1 IDKVLKLL
9 NEKSLSTSEILSAL
23 DVSRS
28 DNFSRNTLEK
38 FKGVFWESE
47 LGGENGRTF
56 VWKSL
61 KADNK
66 NSNDKELSLFGD
78 EL

>member
-1 IDKVLKLL
+1 FFINTKTLNIKNTDLQNAKISDKEEAFIDKVLKLL

-38 FKGVFWESE
+38 FKGV
-47 LGGENGRTF
+47 
-56 VWKSL
+56 
-61 KADNK
+61 
-66 NSNDKELSLFGD
+66 
-78 EL
+78 

>member
-1 IDKVLKLL
+1 M
-9 NEKSLSTSEILSAL
+9 
-23 DVSRS
+23 
-28 DNFSRNTLEK
+28 F
-38 FKGVFWESE
+38 FWESE